1 MDVKSIFRLIAVSL
15 CGGLL
20 TIGAISAVAQTFPDK
35 PIRLVVPY
43 PPGGGIDIMA
53 RILADSLSK
62 RLGWVVVVDNRG
74 GAGGII
80 GTEHVARAAPDG
92 YTLTFGTNATH
103 GIFVSLHPKLPYD
116 PVKDFAPVTNIV
128 QAVNILVVSPT
139 IPAKSV
145 QELISVAKSQ
155 PGKLNYASA
164 GVGSQ
169 GHLGMELF
177 NSMSGVKIEH
187 VPYQGAPAALT
198 DVITGRVQMMM
209 PNIPSALPFLK
220 SGKLKAL
227 AVATAKRTP
236 LFPDLP
242 TVDESG
248 LPGYVN
254 DSWWALFA
262 PAGTSAAI
270 IATLNSEF
278 RKTLEM
284 PDVRN
289 RLLEQGLEPNG
300 TTPAELAAIVESG
313 ISKWEKVVKESGIRV
328 D

>member
-1 MDVKSIFRLIAVSL
+1 MKSILRLFAVSL
-15 CGGLL
+15 CGASL
-20 TIGAISAVAQTFPDK
+20 TLGAASAVAQSFPDK

-53 RILADSLSK
+53 RILAESLSK
-62 RLGWVVVVDNRG
+62 RLGWVVVVDNRA

-80 GTEHVARAAPDG
+80 GTEHVAKSAPDG

-103 GIFVSLHPKLPYD
+103 GIFVSLYPKLPYD
-116 PVKDFAPVTNIV
+116 PVKDFAPVTNLV
-128 QAVNILVVSPT
+128 QAVNILVVNPSV
-139 IPAKSV
+139 PANTVK
-145 QELISVAKSQ
+145 ELISVAKFQ

-177 NSMSGVKIEH
+177 NSMAGVKIQH
-187 VPYQGAPAALT
+187 VPYQGASAALT
-198 DVITGRVQMMM
+198 DVMAGRVQMMM
-209 PNIPSALPFLK
+209 PNIPSALSFLK

-227 AVATAKRTP
+227 AVVTAKRTP

-248 LPGYVN
+248 LSGYVN

-262 PAGTSAAI
+262 PAGTPPAI

-278 RKTLEM
+278 RKTLET
-284 PDVRN
+284 PDIRS
-289 RLLEQGLEPNG
+289 RLLEQGLEPDG
-300 TTPAELAAIVESG
+300 TTPTELAAAVKSG
-313 ISKWEKVVKESGIRV
+313 IPKWEKVVKESGTRV